1 MDDTLKN
8 LKEQHFNNYKKAIL
22 EIVKNNSN
30 VLVDEDIMSL
40 FRKPPLDS
48 MDLIKSKCLD
58 LAKKNKLVIDVTSL
72 DNMLDKYRTNLFEL
86 CDCIKKTRI
95 LELEKVINKFTFEKD
110 TTIIKINKK
119 DFNELNKIIKKFLK
133 ENVSSLIEKNIIS
146 NINTLFKNDISE
158 IQFNKFYEELKKY
171 LNNSY
176 QKQLLENVDFKIL
189 VKDTI
194 LTNNIKEQGER
205 HIFTLNNSRIF
216 KSDN

>member
-133 ENVSSLIEKNIIS
+133 ENISSLIEKNVIS

>member
-95 LELEKVINKFTFEKD
+95 LELENVI
-110 TTIIKINKK
+110 
-119 DFNELNKIIKKFLK
+119 
-133 ENVSSLIEKNIIS
+133 
-146 NINTLFKNDISE
+146 
-158 IQFNKFYEELKKY
+158 NKFYEELKKY